1 MVTFLNR
8 YFDAINAHDF
18 AAYRRL
24 FTPSLRGGLSAPAF
38 QSGYGTT
45 RDSAVTLRGVR
56 ATAAGEIQALVTF
69 TSHQQASQ
77 SPTHSA
83 CTDWTHL
90 AIPDQERRPVRAGDA
105 ARWLLG
111 QRQRLRLAGKDAAEQ
126 AVIAALPE
134 HADLGESG

>member
-8 YFDAINAHDF
+8 YFDAINAHNF

-24 FTPSLRGGLSAPAF
+24 FTPSLRGGLSATAF

-45 RDSAVTLRGVR
+45 RDSAVTLRGVS

-83 CTDWTHL
+83 CTDWSISLYLVRNGARYAL
-90 AIPDQERRPVRAGDA
+90 ATPPGGYSASDSACG
-105 ARWLLG
+105 
-111 QRQRLRLAGKDAAEQ
+111 
-126 AVIAALPE
+126 
-134 HADLGESG
+134 